1 MRQNRETDSILE
13 NGKLKENPFGVP
25 SGYFSSM
32 QDEVMA
38 KISAIPVMPP
48 QQYETEEAAPAGFMT
63 YFKPAFAMAAMF
75 GIIFGLGYGA
85 MKITGTYTDDDAVQ
99 GTLFSANASD
109 ELSEDEVISILD
121 ITIEDLFASQ
131 EGSEAIE
138 VIEQTMSN
146 EDIEQYL
153 IDSRVTTTAIAL
165 LE

>member
-1 MRQNRETDSILE
+1 MTQNRETDSILE
-13 NGKLKENPFGVP
+13 KSNLKENPFGVP

-85 MKITGTYTDDDAVQ
+85 MKITGTYTDDEAITQELLISDGQ
-99 GTLFSANASD
+99 SA
-109 ELSEDEVISILD
+109 ELSEDDVISIFN
-121 ITIEDLFASQ
+121 ISIEDIFASQ
-131 EGSEAIE
+131 NYEAIDIKE
-138 VIEQTMSN
+138 TDISY

-153 IDSRVTTTAIAL
+153 IDSRVPATSLAL

>member
-1 MRQNRETDSILE
+1 MIQDKEKDNILE
-13 NGKLKENPFGVP
+13 RGNLKENPFGVP

-38 KISAIPVMPP
+38 KISAIPVVPP
-48 QQYETEEAAPAGFMT
+48 QQYEADEAPHAGFMT

-85 MKITGTYTDDDAVQ
+85 MKITGTYTDDGSVQ
-99 GTLFSANASD
+99 GTLVSANASD

-131 EGSEAIE
+131 ENSDTIE
-138 VIEQTMSN
+138 VMEQTMSN

-153 IDSRVTTTAIAL
+153 IDSRVTTTSIAL

>member
-1 MRQNRETDSILE
+1 MVQKNETDNILE
-13 NGKLKENPFGVP
+13 RSSLKENPFGVP
-25 SGYFSSM
+25 SGYFSTM

-48 QQYETEEAAPAGFMT
+48 QAEEAEETAPAGFMT
-63 YFKPAFAMAAMF
+63 YFKPAFVMAVMF

-99 GTLFSANASD
+99 GALFYANASD

-121 ITIEDLFASQ
+121 ITIEDIFASQ
-131 EGSEAIE
+131 ENGGTVE
-138 VIEQTMSN
+138 VMEQVISD

>member
-1 MRQNRETDSILE
+1 MTHKEETDNILE
-13 NGKLKENPFGVP
+13 RGSLKENPFGVP
-25 SGYFSSM
+25 SGYFSAM

-38 KISAIPVMPP
+38 KISAIPVAPP
-48 QQYETEEAAPAGFMT
+48 EQYETEEAAPAGFMT

-85 MKITGTYTDDDAVQ
+85 MKITGTYTDDAAQ
-99 GTLFSANASD
+99 GTLVSYNPSG
-109 ELSEDEVISILD
+109 ELTEDDVISIFD

-131 EGSEAIE
+131 EDSEAIE
-138 VIEQTMSN
+138 VMEQAISD
-146 EDIEQYL
+146 EEIEQYL